1 MQLVELRADLAPD
14 ARLLRRVL
22 DRAAGRGAPAGA
34 CGTGRTAPCAGAMY
48 PSSPRPG
55 WPGSS
60 SSSVTSG
67 GVDHRLG
74 VDGRRRIRSTVSLS
88 PSWIDP
94 PRGLGERRAS
104 STRSGPRY
112 ANRAAD
118 AWGNRTITAATL
130 IVARAAP
137 CPRHAGTVLAIG
149 PSVKRFRVG
158 DRVWGSNKGCSGD
171 RSPVRNW
178 LASARSRRARRRAD
192 HAGATRARV
201 RREPRRRFG
210 SRASTRCGSRR

>member
-1 MQLVELRADLAPD
+1 MRAGVLAVQLVELRADLAPD
-14 ARLLRRVL
+14 ARLLGGVIDERRAEVL
-22 DRAAGRGAPAGA
+22 QPVLAAQREQLLAPLRCTLRRPGRGGPAPAPA
-34 CGTGRTAPCAGAMY
+34 RSHPAASPSRRGRWG
-48 PSSPRPG
+48 
-55 WPGSS
+55 
-60 SSSVTSG
+60 
-67 GVDHRLG
+67 
-74 VDGRRRIRSTVSLS
+74 RRIRSTVSLS

-158 DRVWGSNKGCSGD
+158 DRVWGSNKGCSATGHLCGTGLRPRGVALPD
-171 RSPVRNW
+171 
-178 LASARSRRARRRAD
+178 A
-192 HAGATRARV
+192 AGRQR
-201 RREPRRRFG
+201 
-210 SRASTRCGSRR
+210 